1 MISDIENVIPILTI
15 IGQFLIVVGL
25 IIFFIEK
32 KEISSIGLFLKKNSF
47 WFAFFFALVAMTAS
61 LFYSEIVG
69 FEPCKLCWYQRI
81 FMYPQVLILLL
92 AAIKKD
98 GNIFIYSMSLSIV
111 GALIALDH
119 SILQLTGSSIL
130 PCSAIGQSVSC
141 SKVYVL
147 EYGYITIP
155 MMALTSFL
163 LIIVSL
169 LFGKLGSE

>member
-1 MISDIENVIPILTI
+1 MVAIILKLLPILTI
-15 IGQFLIVVGL
+15 VGQFLIVIGL
-25 IIFFIEK
+25 IIFLSER
-32 KEISSIGLFLKKNSF
+32 KEISSVGRFLKKNSL
-47 WFAFFFALVAMTAS
+47 WIAFFFALVSMCGS

-81 FMYPQVLILLL
+81 FMYPQVLILLI
-92 AAIKKD
+92 AGIKKD
-98 GNIFIYSMSLSIV
+98 SNIFIYSMFLSVIGV
-111 GALIALDH
+111 LIALDH

-130 PCSAIGQSVSC
+130 PCSAIGQSISC

-163 LIIVSL
+163 LMIVSL
-169 LFGKLGSE
+169 LFGKLKS